1 MASPRPVKAPADP
14 PNSWRWPVR
23 RRRPAAAGLAD
34 PPKNRPTVARPR
46 GPHEHHHGHG
56 PRVDADA
63 RLLSG
68 ALALVVA
75 FMVAEILA
83 GVTAHSLALIADA
96 AHMLTD
102 AGSLALV
109 LVTMRLATRPA
120 GGRYT
125 YGLKRAEILSAQANG
140 LTLVLLGGGIGY
152 EAILRLITPP
162 AVSGGL
168 VLTVALVG
176 IAVNV
181 VATWLVARANRASLN
196 IEGAFRHMLTDLY
209 GFAAT
214 AAAGLVV
221 LVTGF
226 HRADAIASL
235 VVVALMLSAGVDL
248 IGRSGRIFLE
258 AAPAGLSPAAIGA
271 AMAARPHVTEV
282 HDLHIWEI
290 TSGLPAASAHV
301 LVAQDRDC
309 HAVRADL
316 EALLSREHGI
326 THTTLQVDHGPA
338 TLLRVGHADRSG
350 GSTTGGVT
358 TGGVTTG
365 GSTAGAESPG
375 HEPTADRHCVAGLT
389 EARSSGPHCVDPHG
403 PTHRPGSAATD

>member
-1 MASPRPVKAPADP
+1 MTSSHPVRVPAHPPNAPGPAGPADA
-14 PNSWRWPVR
+14 
-23 RRRPAAAGLAD
+23 RRPGH
-34 PPKNRPTVARPR
+34 
-46 GPHEHHHGHG
+46 PHQHG
-56 PRVDADA
+56 PRADAD
-63 RLLSG
+63 RRWLSG

-75 FMVAEILA
+75 FMAAEITAGLA
-83 GVTAHSLALIADA
+83 ARSLALIADA

-109 LVTMRLATRPA
+109 LATMRLATRPA
-120 GGRYT
+120 AGRYT

-140 LTLVLLGGGIGY
+140 LTLVLLGGGLGY
-152 EAILRLITPP
+152 EAILRLVAPP
-162 AVSGGL
+162 AVDGGL

-176 IAVNV
+176 VVVNLA
-181 VATWLVARANRASLN
+181 ATCLVARANRASLN
-196 IEGAFRHMLTDLY
+196 VDGAFRHMLTDLY

-226 HRADAIASL
+226 ARADAIASL
-235 VVVALMLSAGVDL
+235 VVVALMLGAGAGL

-301 LVAQDRDC
+301 LVAPDRDC

-316 EALLSREHGI
+316 QALLSRDHGI
-326 THTTLQVDHGPA
+326 AHTTLQVDHGPQTPPGA
-338 TLLRVGHADRSG
+338 GPAGPPVLGTAGG
-350 GSTTGGVT
+350 GS
-358 TGGVTTG
+358 
-365 GSTAGAESPG
+365 AGPAPNADG
-375 HEPTADRHCVAGLT
+375 HCAARPQ
-389 EARSSGPHCVDPHG
+389 EARPSGRHCVDPHG
-403 PTHRPGSAATD
+403 PTHRPGPVATD